1 MMLGSMAV
9 RLTAGALYG
18 FDMEP
23 NYRFLLFSGLAFSP
37 VTSVNGI
44 SLNFVYR
51 PGSFPASGY
60 LPEPS
65 WTIRLGIIFG
75 PSLK

>member
-1 MMLGSMAV
+1 
-9 RLTAGALYG
+9 
-18 FDMEP
+18 MEP